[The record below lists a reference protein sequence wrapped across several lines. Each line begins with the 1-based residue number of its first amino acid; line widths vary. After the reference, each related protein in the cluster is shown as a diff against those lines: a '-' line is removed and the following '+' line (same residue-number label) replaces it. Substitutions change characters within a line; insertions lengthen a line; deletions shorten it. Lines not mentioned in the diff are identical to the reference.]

1 MTITINDLA
10 VTLATE
16 RLALAVSLRS
26 GVWTATVTFGGHP
39 LDGCFT
45 ASAEAESLD
54 EAVAGA
60 IEEWRAFREEAEARE
75 DDGVDPDLAWNERHE
90 RAEAR
95 LAGWDDDGGFECPE
109 DHDERDHD
117 LEIVEE
123 DACF

>member
-60 IEEWRAFREEAEARE
+60 IEEWRAFRADYEREEAEERE
-75 DDGVDPDLAWNERHE
+75 PDEYDGIDPDVLWNSRGDWDSDD
-90 RAEAR
+90 RCAEPV
-95 LAGWDDDGGFECPE
+95 DDEGDTG
-109 DHDERDHD
+109 DEPFM
-117 LEIVEE
+117 E